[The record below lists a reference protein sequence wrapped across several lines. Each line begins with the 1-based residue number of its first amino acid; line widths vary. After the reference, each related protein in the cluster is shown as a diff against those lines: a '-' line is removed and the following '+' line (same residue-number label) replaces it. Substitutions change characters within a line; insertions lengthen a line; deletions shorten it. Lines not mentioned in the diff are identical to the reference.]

1 MRFLISP
8 VAILNAFA
16 KTGDCV
22 AVRDIPYGEA
32 ERQELDIYSAAK
44 RRKLAPV
51 VVYFYGG
58 GWEEGD
64 KALYPFL
71 ASTLVAHGL
80 TVVVPDYRVYP
91 AVRFPT
97 FLEDAALAVRWV
109 REYVARYGGDPE
121 RIVLMGH
128 SAGAHI
134 AAMLTFDRQW
144 LARVGLDPRK
154 DLKGMVGLAGPYDFL
169 PLRSAT
175 LKEVFGPQE
184 RLAETQP
191 INFIDG
197 TAPPVFLATGTK
209 DDSVKPGNSLRL
221 AERIRAN
228 GGIATLALYR
238 HTGHRTLVG
247 AFAPHLRF
255 LAPVR
260 RDTLRFID
268 EVTGNKIPDDVKTVI
283 KEQPA

>member
-1 MRFLISP
+1 MRIRISP
-8 VAILNAFA
+8 VAILNAFVN
-16 KTGDCV
+16 KGDCV

-32 ERQELDIYSAAK
+32 ERQDLDIYRPAK
-44 RRKLAPV
+44 RAQLAPV

-71 ASTLVAHGL
+71 AATMVAHGL

-91 AVRFPT
+91 VVRFPT

-109 REYVARYGGDPE
+109 REHVARYGGDPE
-121 RIVLMGH
+121 RVVLMGH

-134 AAMLTFDRQW
+134 AAMLTFDRRW
-144 LARVGLDPRK
+144 LAQVDLDPRT
-154 DLKGMVGLAGPYDFL
+154 DVKGMIGLAGPYDFL

-175 LKEVFGPQE
+175 LKEIFGPE
-184 RLAETQP
+184 DRLAETQP
-191 INFIDG
+191 INFVDG
-197 TAPPVFLATGTK
+197 AAPPVFLATGTK

-228 GGIATLALYR
+228 GGVATLALYR
-238 HTGHRTLVG
+238 HVGHRTLVG
-247 AFAPHLRF
+247 AFAPPLRF

-260 RDTLRFID
+260 RDILRFID
-268 EVTGNKIPDDVKTVI
+268 AITGGAISDDAETVG
-283 KEQPA
+283 EQPA